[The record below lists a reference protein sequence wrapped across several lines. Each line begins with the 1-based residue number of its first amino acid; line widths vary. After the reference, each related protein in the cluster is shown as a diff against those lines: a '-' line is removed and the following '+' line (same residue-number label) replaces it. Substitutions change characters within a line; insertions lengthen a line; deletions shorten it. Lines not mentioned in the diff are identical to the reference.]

1 MRDTMLPDDSM
12 TERRCQWAS
21 ITQDSSDLGALQKE
35 TRNKH
40 MWIQQG
46 FFETIKVT
54 LENGSK
60 V

>member
-1 MRDTMLPDDSM
+1 MRDNMLQDDSM
-12 TERRCQWAS
+12 TERRWAS
-21 ITQDSSDLGALQKE
+21 ITQDSSNLGTLQKE

-46 FFETIKVT
+46 FFETIKVA